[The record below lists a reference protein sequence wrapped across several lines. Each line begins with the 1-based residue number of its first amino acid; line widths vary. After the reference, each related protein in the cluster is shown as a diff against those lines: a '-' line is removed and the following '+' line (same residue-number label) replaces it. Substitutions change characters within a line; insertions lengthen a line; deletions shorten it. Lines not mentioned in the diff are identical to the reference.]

1 MAEEKKL
8 SYEELENYAKQ
19 LTQQF
24 DMMRKQMESMQLQEV
39 VARLNFLFKV
49 VELAKHFNK
58 EYVSKCVE
66 EIQRILV
73 MEKPET
79 GEPEVEEIEAEAV
92 NA

>member
-49 VELAKHFNK
+49 VELAKHFDK
-58 EYVSKCVE
+58 EYVEKCVG
-66 EIQRILV
+66 EIQKTLV
-73 MEKPET
+73 MDVPET
-79 GEPEVEEIEAEAV
+79 TEETETTKP